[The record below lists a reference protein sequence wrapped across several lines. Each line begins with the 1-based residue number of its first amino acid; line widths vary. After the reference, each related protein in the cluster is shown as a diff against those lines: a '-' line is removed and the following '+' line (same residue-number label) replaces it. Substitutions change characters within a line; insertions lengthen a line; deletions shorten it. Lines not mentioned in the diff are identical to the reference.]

1 MTSKPFSLNKPFKEL
16 LQRVEGTS
24 IKRKELIQLAT
35 STTELN
41 LVQSTRFIA
50 KNVNILTTKNLIT
63 ASGERNA
70 RTYHFSDSLL
80 ILLDQKTCD
89 SKPNDVCHTESE
101 VRQQETLLKIEEAKT
116 STELKM
122 ILGEIEA
129 YRDFLTKYPAN
140 RQIIQKL
147 LHQTKEQSTQL
158 YGRLN
163 ALKKVIQETNMKSDK
178 AC

>member
-1 MTSKPFSLNKPFKEL
+1 MTSKPFSLNKTFKEL

-70 RTYHFSDSLL
+70 RTYHFTDSLL
-80 ILLDQKTCD
+80 ILLDQKTRD

-101 VRQQETLLKIEEAKT
+101 VRQQETLLKIEEAKVN
-116 STELKM
+116 
-122 ILGEIEA
+122 I
-129 YRDFLTKYPAN
+129 F
-140 RQIIQKL
+140 Q
-147 LHQTKEQSTQL
+147 
-158 YGRLN
+158 
-163 ALKKVIQETNMKSDK
+163 
-178 AC
+178 